1 MSLSLRGGRRVP
13 ERLPWARQP
22 FWLAMV
28 AVPLAVWGSLAGWQ
42 RWREHRSR
50 RLRPTQASRMR
61 EAVSAQQEAL
71 GSAVVAADSRGFFQ
85 ALDALLRIQCALVM
99 DWPNGDAVTVD
110 VVDTGL
116 VPRGLDAES
125 AESLRRL
132 FAAVDAA
139 KFSPDAG
146 PGAMPWMREQAE
158 AVVTA
163 LRALEGV
170 RR

>member
-1 MSLSLRGGRRVP
+1 MIAAPL
-13 ERLPWARQP
+13 
-22 FWLAMV
+22 V
-28 AVPLAVWGSLAGWQ
+28 AWGSLAAWQ

-50 RLRPTQASRMR
+50 RLQPTQASRMR

-71 GSAVVAADSRGFFQ
+71 GAAAGAGDSRGFFQ

-99 DWPNGDAVTVD
+99 DWPNGDAITVD
-110 VVDTGL
+110 VVDSGL
-116 VPRGLDAES
+116 IPRGLDGES

-146 PGAMPWMREQAE
+146 QGAMPWMREQAE